1 MNKSLLDRVSVEKTR
16 VLADVLR
23 DVVFEMISIE
33 RNQDLRLKD
42 EVYCICLSLEHLVCK
57 TIEQQSNNIQG
68 E

>member
-1 MNKSLLDRVSVEKTR
+1 MNKSLLDRVSIEKTR

-33 RNQDLRLKD
+33 RNQDLRLQD
-42 EVYCICLSLEHLVCK
+42 EVYCICLSIEHLVCK
-57 TIEQQSNNIQG
+57 TIERQSNSIQG

>member
-23 DVVFEMISIE
+23 DVVFEIISIE

-42 EVYCICLSLEHLVCK
+42 EVYSISL
-57 TIEQQSNNIQG
+57 
-68 E
+68 